1 MSKKVIA
8 ILLMS
13 ALVLSLACGCKNND
27 TESTSSTDSK
37 VESSVN
43 SSTESSKQSESK
55 AESSKQS
62 ESSID
67 KDYEEMMS
75 YVNKLSPE
83 LTYEQVLEILGEPDE
98 RYGSGINR
106 DCYNFGKYT
115 LRIIDFNAGAEI
127 YNSETKETT
136 KIY

>member
-27 TESTSSTDSK
+27 TESTSSTASK
-37 VESSVN
+37 TESSVS
-43 SSTESSKQSESK
+43 SST
-55 AESSKQS
+55 
-62 ESSID
+62 D

-83 LTYEQVLEILGEPDE
+83 LTGNQVIDILGAPDA
-98 RYGSGINR
+98 YSGSGIQ
-106 DCYNFGKYT
+106 YTYWYFGKHHILMEDLNY
-115 LRIIDFNAGAEI
+115 RITIYDDRTGKSTEI
-127 YNSETKETT
+127 YTKKRALSSQQTESETVSSE
-136 KIY
+136 

>member
-13 ALVLSLACGCKNND
+13 ALVLSLACGRKNTD
-27 TESTSSTDSK
+27 TDSTSSTASKTESSLSSNKESSKQNDSK
-37 VESSVN
+37 
-43 SSTESSKQSESK
+43 TESSKQSES
-55 AESSKQS
+55 ST
-62 ESSID
+62 D

-83 LTYEQVLEILGEPDE
+83 LTDEQVHEIMGKPDE
-98 RYGSGINR
+98 EFGSGINYEVYKFGR
-106 DCYNFGKYT
+106 YTVKIINFNT
-115 LRIIDFNAGAEI
+115 CVIICD
-127 YNSETKETT
+127 SETGETT

>member
-13 ALVLSLACGCKNND
+13 ALVLSLACGCKNNN
-27 TESTSSTDSK
+27 TESTSSTASK
-37 VESSVN
+37 IESSV
-43 SSTESSKQSESK
+43 SSRTESSKQSEAST
-55 AESSKQS
+55 
-62 ESSID
+62 D

-83 LTYEQVLEILGEPDE
+83 LTDEQVHEIMGKPDE
-98 RYGSGINR
+98 EFGSGINYEVYKFGR
-106 DCYNFGKYT
+106 YTVKIINFNSCV
-115 LRIIDFNAGAEI
+115 IICD
-127 YNSETKETT
+127 SETGETT